1 MFTGFTPET
10 VDFLWGIRM
19 NNDRDW
25 FLAHKQQYV
34 DSLYEPMKALGQA
47 LFQPFADSPGNICKV
62 SRIYRDQRM
71 HPPQPIRRACGC
83 ASGRTASGGEKI
95 PACIWR
101 STLRGWTAASFSGS
115 PKPPPWRIFGSRSRP
130 SPRNFWI

>member
-71 HPPQPIRRACGC
+71 HPPQPYKESLWLCIRQDCQWWGENPCLYLEINPEGVDCGFFFW
-83 ASGRTASGGEKI
+83 K
-95 PACIWR
+95 PK
-101 STLRGWTAASFSGS
+101 TAAIEDFRKQITAQ
-115 PKPPPWRIFGSRSRP
+115 P
-130 SPRNFWI
+130 